1 MAEHLCQCIF
11 TGDMALMRRYIKA
24 GVDINMG
31 DYDQRTPL
39 HIAAAE
45 INLPA
50 VIQLIS
56 VACMQCCLCSCLPYC
71 HTDCEQLTLLHIAAA
86 EINLPAVPPLLPS
99 SAHGVVAKHCNEYC
113 HNHHTSDAVQRT
125 LLHVAAAEIC
135 LPAESVA

>member
-1 MAEHLCQCIF
+1 MSGSMMLGACSLNETHSSMAEHLCQCIF

-50 VIQLIS
+50 VR
-56 VACMQCCLCSCLPYC
+56 LP
-71 HTDCEQLTLLHIAAA
+71 
-86 EINLPAVPPLLPS
+86 
-99 SAHGVVAKHCNEYC
+99 
-113 HNHHTSDAVQRT
+113 
-125 LLHVAAAEIC
+125 
-135 LPAESVA
+135 

>member
-50 VIQLIS
+50 VWR
-56 VACMQCCLCSCLPYC
+56 CPCSLQV
-71 HTDCEQLTLLHIAAA
+71 DALAWLG
-86 EINLPAVPPLLPS
+86 PA
-99 SAHGVVAKHCNEYC
+99 H
-113 HNHHTSDAVQRT
+113 D
-125 LLHVAAAEIC
+125 
-135 LPAESVA
+135 